1 MFNDLLDRLEK
12 VGLQVFAYAD
22 DLAIV
27 GKYNV
32 RLIEATEIIEN
43 WTKENKMIINKK
55 KSGIMF
61 IKKKDQ
67 TKLPQSEVISGYPIV

>member
-12 VGLQVFAYAD
+12 AGLQVFAYAD

-32 RLIEATEIIEN
+32 RLIEAT
-43 WTKENKMIINKK
+43 
-55 KSGIMF
+55 
-61 IKKKDQ
+61 
-67 TKLPQSEVISGYPIV
+67 